1 MPIIFSIIGLI
12 IIMVIVIALKS
23 TNNKKTKSHTTTDG
37 ANKIR
42 FSKKDK
48 DIIDLASQLADLLDK
63 LE

>member
-23 TNNKKTKSHTTTDG
+23 TNNKKTKSHAITDG

-48 DIIDLASQLADLLDK
+48 DIIDLASQLSDLLDK